1 MKHIFYIL
9 SSLVLGISISRPLL
23 AQWTNTNLPFNG
35 DAVSFA
41 VSRTSIYVGTTGGGV
56 FRSTD
61 NGLSWTGVNTGLTG
75 NWVIALS
82 FTEANLFAGT
92 YWHSV
97 FRSTNDGFSWAGV
110 GSGQTY
116 SDVYALA
123 VIPNDAVDTNL
134 FAATADSLGRW
145 YGVFLSTNN
154 GDTWIDVTNELTT
167 SCITP
172 NCWVDA
178 FAVSGANLFAG
189 TVGRGV
195 FLSTNNGSNWTAVNT
210 GLTNKYAR
218 VLAVNGANLY
228 AGTWGDSGGV
238 FLSTNN
244 GTAWIEISNGLS
256 NRHIRALT
264 VNGTNLF
271 AGTEGN
277 GVFLSTNNGTS
288 WAEVNTG
295 LRSTWATA
303 LAVSGAYLFVGTTRF
318 DTLSGGVWRR
328 PLSEM
333 VTSVGTPLSELP
345 VGFSLDQNYPNPFNP
360 STTISFSIPL
370 KSFVSLELFNV
381 LGMAM
386 STLISEEL
394 PAGRYSRQWN
404 AARLPSGVYFY
415 RLMAYSTVS
424 GFTGSFN
431 ETKKFLLLR

>member
-178 FAVSGANLFAG
+178 FAVS
-189 TVGRGV
+189 
-195 FLSTNNGSNWTAVNT
+195 
-210 GLTNKYAR
+210 
-218 VLAVNGANLY
+218 GANLY